1 MKKILLMAVAALIAT
16 VNVSAQ
22 EGYDTKHEIGI
33 SYGFGSNSDI
43 INGFGGGLGKAL
55 GGARSENRMRF
66 GALSAEY
73 FYHVSE
79 VIGVGGILSYAR
91 YKEDVYWRSDDTKSG
106 VDTNNYFTIMPSV
119 KFNWL
124 RKDHF
129 GMYSKLA
136 AGVSLCNF
144 KSENENKNSESETEN
159 QVKFNWQASLIGIEA
174 GGSRLRGFAEL
185 GFGEQGIG
193 LLGIRYKF

>member
-1 MKKILLMAVAALIAT
+1 
-16 VNVSAQ
+16 
-22 EGYDTKHEIGI
+22 
-33 SYGFGSNSDI
+33 
-43 INGFGGGLGKAL
+43 
-55 GGARSENRMRF
+55 
-66 GALSAEY
+66 
-73 FYHVSE
+73 
-79 VIGVGGILSYAR
+79 
-91 YKEDVYWRSDDTKSG
+91 
-106 VDTNNYFTIMPSV
+106 MPSV

-174 GGSRLRGFAEL
+174 GGSRLRAFAEL

>member
-1 MKKILLMAVAALIAT
+1 MKKILLMAVAALMAT

-55 GGARSENRMRF
+55 GGARSENRVRF

-106 VDTNNYFTIMPSV
+106 VDKLNYFTIMPSV

-136 AGVSLCNF
+136 AGASLSNI
-144 KSENENKNSESETEN
+144 KSESENKNSESGTEN
-159 QVKFNWQASLIGIEA
+159 KVHFNWQASLIGIEA